1 MIDWNPNLI
10 KKMRLKEGNKLIV
23 FDQEKV
29 HTSSPIG
36 GVIFTDKISEAEGIF
51 FANSASSLQSYLSKI
66 LKSIR
71 EESILWIAYTKKSS
85 GTKTDLDRDH
95 GWELLSKNGY
105 ERVALIS
112 LDETWSALRFKKTDA
127 VKKGGSKAE
136 KQKRPELSK
145 YINYKT
151 KTVKLPED
159 VKKFLSKDKNAI
171 KSFES
176 LSWSHKREY
185 IEAILDAKLP
195 ETRLKR
201 IQKLVHAMS
210 SIKVQKKNKNN
221 LNLNLREFLYSVSI
235 HLTVPHEKIN

>member
-10 KKMRLKEGNKLIV
+10 KKMRLKKGNKLIV

-36 GVIFTDKISEAEGIF
+36 GVIFTDKISEAEGILF
-51 FANSASSLQSYLSKI
+51 FADSASSLQSYLSKI

-105 ERVALIS
+105 EGVALIS

-151 KTVKLPED
+151 KTVKLPGD

-210 SIKVQKKNKNN
+210 SIKVQKKK
-221 LNLNLREFLYSVSI
+221 
-235 HLTVPHEKIN
+235 

>member
-36 GVIFTDKISEAEGIF
+36 GVIFTDKISEAEGIHF
-51 FANSASSLQSYLSKI
+51 FADSASSLQSYLLKI

-105 ERVALIS
+105 EGVALIS

-127 VKKGGSKAE
+127 V
-136 KQKRPELSK
+136 
-145 YINYKT
+145 
-151 KTVKLPED
+151 
-159 VKKFLSKDKNAI
+159 
-171 KSFES
+171 
-176 LSWSHKREY
+176 
-185 IEAILDAKLP
+185 
-195 ETRLKR
+195 
-201 IQKLVHAMS
+201 
-210 SIKVQKKNKNN
+210 
-221 LNLNLREFLYSVSI
+221 
-235 HLTVPHEKIN
+235 